1 MFDDLR
7 DASKESKFSEKP
19 SAESRASSPVLASKP
34 AKKKANGG
42 KILGLSAFQRFVIA
56 FLLFLVTC
64 IAGVAMLIVLGKVAL
79 PL

>member
-7 DASKESKFSEKP
+7 DASKESKFAEKP

-34 AKKKANGG
+34 AKKKPSGG
-42 KILGLSAFQRFVIA
+42 KILGMNAFQRFVIS
-56 FLLFLVTC
+56 FLLFMVTC
-64 IAGVAMLIVLGKVAL
+64 VAGTALLIVLGKVAL